1 MIDPGPKP
9 IVRRPRVFT
18 LGHGAMD
25 LDEFLGVLERSAI
38 RLIADVRTN
47 PAAARLPWFER
58 RALAFELEQ
67 RGLAYRWFR
76 DLGGWRAA
84 SGGEPIHTALR
95 DEGERRYAAAMST
108 PGFTAHCEEIAGL
121 AASTNVALLCAEVD
135 PAQCHRRMLAD
146 KLFLMGV
153 RVVHILGPDAAE
165 EHSLHPDLVVENGAI
180 IYRQRQL
187 SLI

>member
-1 MIDPGPKP
+1 MSDPVRKP
-9 IVRRPRVFT
+9 PARRPRVFT

-25 LDEFLGVLERSAI
+25 LDEFLLVLERSAI

-58 RALAFELEQ
+58 HALASELEH

-84 SGGEPIHTALR
+84 IGGESLHTALH
-95 DEGERRYAAAMST
+95 DESERRYAAAMN
-108 PGFTAHCEEIAGL
+108 TAEFEGRCNEIAGL

-135 PAQCHRRMLAD
+135 PDGCHRRLLAD
-146 KLFLMGV
+146 KLFLLGV
-153 RVVHILGPDAAE
+153 RVVHILGPDEARDHA
-165 EHSLHPDLVVENGAI
+165 LHPDLVVENGAI
-180 IYRQRQL
+180 LYRERQL
-187 SLI
+187 ALL

>member
-1 MIDPGPKP
+1 MSDPSPKTMA
-9 IVRRPRVFT
+9 RRPRVFT

-25 LDEFLGVLERSAI
+25 LEEFLLVLERSAI

-58 RALAFELEQ
+58 RALAVELER

-76 DLGGWRAA
+76 DLGGWR
-84 SGGEPIHTALR
+84 SSVGGESLHTALR
-95 DEGERRYAAAMST
+95 DESERRYAAALN
-108 PGFTAHCEEIAGL
+108 TAAFEARCEEIAGL
-121 AASTNVALLCAEVD
+121 AASTTVALLCAEVD
-135 PAQCHRRMLAD
+135 PDHCHRRLLAD

-153 RVVHILGPDAAE
+153 RVVHILGLDDAR
-165 EHSLHPDLVVENGAI
+165 EHTLHPDLVVENGAI
-180 IYRQRQL
+180 VYRGRQL

>member
-1 MIDPGPKP
+1 MSDPSLKP

-25 LDEFLGVLERSAI
+25 LDEFLLVLERSAI

-58 RALAFELEQ
+58 HALAAELEQ

-76 DLGGWRAA
+76 DLGGWRA
-84 SGGEPIHTALR
+84 SVGGEAVHTALR
-95 DEGERRYAAAMST
+95 DESERRYAAALN
-108 PGFTAHCEEIAGL
+108 TAAFEARCEEIAGL
-121 AASTNVALLCAEVD
+121 AASTTVALMCAEVD
-135 PAQCHRRMLAD
+135 PENCHRRLLAD

-153 RVVHILGPDAAE
+153 RVVHILGLDDARDHA
-165 EHSLHPDLVVENGAI
+165 LHPDLIVENGAI
-180 IYRQRQL
+180 VYRGRQL